1 MLLLLLLFLVLLLLR
16 VRAGAGSGAGSGR
29 YDGSTAGCKGVRVR
43 PTPGRGGLSGVELV
57 LLGMWWMV
65 WPLLRRDSLRL
76 TNERDTGEVRD
87 REGVPVLLECGL
99 RLGKEG
105 IDGWYMIRL

>member
-1 MLLLLLLFLVLLLLR
+1 
-16 VRAGAGSGAGSGR
+16 
-29 YDGSTAGCKGVRVR
+29 
-43 PTPGRGGLSGVELV
+43 
-57 LLGMWWMV
+57 MV

>member
-1 MLLLLLLFLVLLLLR
+1 MLLLLLR
-16 VRAGAGSGAGSGR
+16 VRAGPRAGAGTGAGTGAGAGR

-43 PTPGRGGLSGVELV
+43 PTPGRGGLSGAGLV

-76 TNERDTGEVRD
+76 TNERDTGEVGD

-105 IDGWYMIRL
+105 IDGQYTIG